1 MTDRIETTIETSDFD
16 TFIDR
21 SGTAS
26 VKYDVRTTVFGNPDV
41 MPLWVADMDFAAPE
55 CVQSA
60 LRKRAAHPIYGYT
73 AYPPEFFTAITG
85 WLARR
90 HDWHVAEESIVALP
104 GVVPAMNL
112 IAAAFT
118 EPGDGILVQTPVYPP
133 IHQLAGNQHRLAL
146 ESPLIWT
153 EQGYAVDWADFESKL
168 GQARIFVLCAP
179 HNPVGRVWRRG
190 ELQRMADLCVQHDVL
205 MIVDEIHADLVYS
218 PHRHI
223 PMARLSPEIGARCI
237 TLHAPSKTFNVAG
250 LNTSFAVVENADLRQ
265 RLKDALNRSGLT
277 SGNVFGITALTAA
290 YEAGEPW
297 LEQLLKQLQANV
309 VYVVDYIEQHITSI
323 CVQRPESTFLLWLD
337 CRALGLDD
345 AMLNRFFI
353 DEAGLGLNT
362 GNSFGA
368 PGSGF
373 MRLNIACPL
382 SQLETAMTKLQVAIE
397 RLEAR

>member
-1 MTDRIETTIETSDFD
+1 
-16 TFIDR
+16 
-21 SGTAS
+21 
-26 VKYDVRTTVFGNPDV
+26 
-41 MPLWVADMDFAAPE
+41 
-55 CVQSA
+55 
-60 LRKRAAHPIYGYT
+60 
-73 AYPPEFFTAITG
+73 
-85 WLARR
+85 
-90 HDWHVAEESIVALP
+90 
-104 GVVPAMNL
+104 
-112 IAAAFT
+112 
-118 EPGDGILVQTPVYPP
+118 
-133 IHQLAGNQHRLAL
+133 
-146 ESPLIWT
+146 IWT

-179 HNPVGRVWRRG
+179 HNPVGRVWRRD

-223 PMARLSPEIGARCI
+223 PMACLSPEIGARCI

-290 YEAGEPW
+290 YEAGAPW
-297 LEQLLKQLQANV
+297 LEQLLKQLQANI
-309 VYVVDYIEQHITSI
+309 VYVVDYIEQHIPSI
-323 CVQRPESTFLLWLD
+323 RVQRPESTFLLWLD

-362 GNSFGA
+362 GISFGV

-397 RLEAR
+397 RLDAR